1 MGSTTLPVNV
11 TVRNTGTSAIHS
23 VRATINDHVFD
34 IVDSYVAPL
43 RQQTFVVE
51 YPITDD
57 FDGYLSSQVEVTY
70 DNVFKARRHPRRNI
84 SLVRQQKAKEAA
96 HVDMEDIECRLI
108 GHTVEDGVNSFLV
121 ELIDHSSRGLKQ
133 HNQVR
138 VGVYPHPGLTEPI
151 NDEAETVVTADDFFD
166 FGGVRK
172 AFATV
177 DVPGIM
183 ESTNAYLNIHLV
195 TGDTEVANL
204 RADENTHYVT
214 LLPAETV
221 VGMEQLR
228 LQEQPHTL
236 HIERQEGGLQVR
248 GLKSGDTLRVFSADG
263 LLVYRAMATA
273 SSMFVPLS
281 AHGVYLVGTV
291 EEIVKYSY

>member
-1 MGSTTLPVNV
+1 M
-11 TVRNTGTSAIHS
+11 
-23 VRATINDHVFD
+23 
-34 IVDSYVAPL
+34 
-43 RQQTFVVE
+43 
-51 YPITDD
+51 
-57 FDGYLSSQVEVTY
+57 TY
-70 DNVFKARRHPRRNI
+70 DNVFKAQQTPTTHHPTPKFRE
-84 SLVRQQKAKEAA
+84 LKAKSQEPS
-96 HVDMEDIECRLI
+96 HVDVEDVECRLI
-108 GHTVEDGVNSFLV
+108 GQTVEDGVNSFLV
-121 ELIDHSSRGLKQ
+121 ELIDHSSRGLKP

-151 NDEAETVVTADDFFD
+151 NDQAETTVTADDFFD
-166 FGGVRK
+166 LGGVRK

-183 ESTNAYLNIHLV
+183 ESSNAYLNIHV
-195 TGDTEVANL
+195 VSNGKDVDNL

-221 VGMEQLR
+221 VGIEQLR
-228 LQEQPHTL
+228 KQEQPHTL

-263 LLVYRAMATA
+263 LLVYRAVVGHASERAIVGHASERAAATA
-273 SSMFVPLS
+273 TSMFVPLS
-281 AHGVYLVGTV
+281 AHGVYLIGTV